1 METVDK
7 LCYENRAQQLGHRY
21 ICGCDEVGRGPL
33 AGPVVCASVI
43 LPLDD
48 IIFGIDDSK
57 KLSAKKRKTLSE
69 IIKNKAISYKISFKS
84 EKIVDEINILNATK
98 RAMEECINGMDVKP
112 DFALIDAVTG
122 LDLVCDSQSI
132 IGGDAKSYLIGAASI
147 LAKVARDEYME
158 NIDSAYSQY
167 GFAKHKGY
175 GTKEH
180 MEALRKYGPCEIHR
194 KSFLKF
200 LEK

>member
-1 METVDK
+1 METQDK
-7 LCYENRAQQLGHRY
+7 LYFEKQAMANGHKY

-48 IIFGIDDSK
+48 IIPGIDDSK

-84 EKIVDEINILNATK
+84 EKIIDEVNILNATK
-98 RAMEECINGMDVKP
+98 MAMEECINGLEVTP
-112 DFALIDAVTG
+112 DFALIDAVKG
-122 LDLVCDSQSI
+122 LDLVCESESI
-132 IGGDAKSYLIGAASI
+132 IGGDAASYLIGAASI
-147 LAKVARDEYME
+147 IAKVARDEYME
-158 NIDSAYSQY
+158 SLDSKYPEYQ
-167 GFAKHKGY
+167 FAKHKGY
-175 GTKEH
+175 GTKVH
-180 MEALRKYGPCEIHR
+180 MDALRKYGPCEIHR